1 MYGTQIAKWGDS
13 LVVRIPEK
21 ILSDTGI
28 VEGDDVEVTAVAGSI
43 IIRKRP
49 DGDKT
54 LKSAGML
61 AGSSNPELRKP
72 EKGAWKKAAVEKY
85 GSR

>member
-21 ILSDTGI
+21 IISDTGI

-43 IIRKRP
+43 IIRKRS
-49 DGDKT
+49 DGDIKA
-54 LKSAGML
+54 AGML
-61 AGSSNPELRKP
+61 AGSSNPELRKL